1 MQPVSRRSFVLG
13 AVGALAAIV
22 GGGAVAE
29 ALVADGRASDA
40 ARATPG
46 AGSGAAAS
54 PSPAL
59 GASSPTAPALGTPT
73 PLASRTPLGTP
84 PPAPSATPVPPGS
97 AVPLPSDVF
106 ALHVPVLMYHRVTP
120 TAAAGDSLPGL
131 VVPPDLFAAQLGA
144 LKAAGWRSITVAE
157 LARALGTGRPLPP
170 RTLAVSLDDGWDD
183 GYAHALPALQAIGYQ
198 ATYYVIGR
206 RIGIPRFLSAP
217 QLRAMAAAG
226 MEIGDHTFDHVEL
239 PYLTPDRQR
248 YEIEAAAGRIGEVVG
263 VAPVTF
269 SYPSGRFDPAV
280 EEMVRA
286 AGFGLAVTTQEGA
299 QQRWSERFAVPRVR
313 VSPSM
318 DPATLLRTVEPY
330 A

>member
-13 AVGALAAIV
+13 AVGALASVV
-22 GGGAVAE
+22 GVAAGAE
-29 ALVADGRASDA
+29 ALISGGRGTVA

-46 AGSGAAAS
+46 AGSGTAASASPAGGALSPSAAA
-54 PSPAL
+54 L
-59 GASSPTAPALGTPT
+59 GSPT
-73 PLASRTPLGTP
+73 PLASATPAPPATP
-84 PPAPSATPVPPGS
+84 AFPGPAGPAPSDA
-97 AVPLPSDVF
+97 F

-120 TAAAGDSLPGL
+120 MAAAGDSLPGL

-144 LKAAGWRSITVAE
+144 LRAAGWRSITVAD
-157 LARALGTGRPLPP
+157 LARALEAGQPVPP

-183 GYAHALPALQAIGYQ
+183 GYVHALPALQAIGYR

-217 QLRAMAAAG
+217 QLQAMAAAG

-239 PYLTPDRQR
+239 PYLPADRQR
-248 YEIEAAAGRIGEVVG
+248 YEIEAAAGRIGDTVG

-286 AGFGLAVTTQEGA
+286 AGLRLAVTTEEGA
-299 QQRWSERFAVPRVR
+299 QQRWSDRFAVPRVR

-318 DPATLLRTVEPY
+318 DPATLLKTVEPY